1 MTHDIPVLRELLLLA
16 GASLAVVLLFRRLR
30 LPATVGFIVTGILI
44 GPGGFAL
51 VHDPELVR
59 TLAEFGVVVLL
70 FTVGL
75 EFSFADLK
83 RLGRR
88 ALVGGALQVLF
99 TLVVVAA
106 ALVLGGRHPARALFL
121 GMLVSL
127 SSTALVLKLLTDRIE
142 LQSPHGRAATGVL
155 LFQDLVAVPFLLLL
169 VPLGRW
175 ARGERFTA
183 TELTAALPELLVVL
197 AVAAL
202 VFLFARRAI
211 PWLLGR
217 ASRSGS
223 REAFLFGILL
233 VVLGSASLA
242 SRAGGSLAVGAFLAG
257 LMLAG
262 SELRDLIAADLL
274 PLRDT
279 LASVFFIAVGMSF
292 DPAVVLAR
300 PGLVVLSTAGLV
312 FVKLVVAFLALRVSG
327 APARVS
333 FAAALALAQIGE
345 FSFVLAQAGRPLG
358 LLGENGSQ
366 AFFAGAVFSLLLTPF
381 VVPLAPGWAL
391 ALDRVWQGGR
401 RKAAAG
407 GDVGDGMLQEAGV
420 DAAPGALRRPQ
431 ANHVVIAGFGLNG
444 QNVARV
450 LRSARLPHLVVDL
463 NPDATALGHG
473 QGSPVLV
480 GDIGSALIQ
489 RQAGVPRARVV
500 VLALSD
506 PTATRHACRMAR
518 SLSSEAFVIVRT
530 RYVEEID
537 QLYAAGANQ
546 VIPEEFE
553 TSIEIFTAVM
563 RELHVPTNI
572 VQAQITL
579 LRQERYSLLRGRRLQ
594 GAILDQL
601 PTILLERTT
610 DTFLLLQES
619 PAVGRSVAEAGLG
632 AEGEARLVA
641 VVRSGRPLTSVEDGF
656 RLRVGDTLVVTGTHA
671 EVDRVFERLR
681 PPLDS
686 GPLTP

>member
-1 MTHDIPVLRELLLLA
+1 MTPDIPVLRELLLLA

-51 VHDPELVR
+51 VSDPALVR
-59 TLAEFGVVVLL
+59 TLADFGVVVLL

-88 ALVGGALQVLF
+88 ALVGGALQVLL
-99 TLVVVAA
+99 TVLVVAA
-106 ALVLGGRHPARALFL
+106 ALMLGGRHPARALFL

-142 LQSPHGRAATGVL
+142 LQSPHGRTTTGVL
-155 LFQDLVAVPFLLLL
+155 LFQDLVAVPFLLLV

-175 ARGERFTA
+175 ARGEPFTA
-183 TELTAALPELLVVL
+183 AELVAGLPQALVVL
-197 AVAAL
+197 AVAAAVL
-202 VFLFARRAI
+202 LFARRAI

-223 REAFLFGILL
+223 REAFRFGLLL

-257 LMLAG
+257 LLLAG

-292 DPAVVLAR
+292 DPAVVLAL
-300 PGLVVLSTAGLV
+300 PGLVALSTAGLV
-312 FVKLVVAFLALRVSG
+312 LVKVVMAFLALRVSG

-345 FSFVLAQAGRPLG
+345 FSFVIAQAGRPLG
-358 LLGENGSQ
+358 LLGGSGSQ

-381 VVPLAPGWAL
+381 VVPLAPAWAL
-391 ALDRVWQGGR
+391 ALDRVLPGR
-401 RKAAAG
+401 GRAAAAG
-407 GDVGDGMLQEAGV
+407 ADAGDEAGPARGG
-420 DAAPGALRRPQ
+420 DAAPRRPRE
-431 ANHVVIAGFGLNG
+431 NHVVIAGFGVNG

-450 LRSARLPHLVVDL
+450 LRSVRLPHLVVDL
-463 NPDATALGHG
+463 DPDAVALGHG
-473 QGSPVLV
+473 QGSPVMV
-480 GDIGSALIQ
+480 GDIGNALIQ
-489 RQAGVPRARVV
+489 REAGVPRARVV

-518 SLSSEAFVIVRT
+518 SLSSEAFIIVRT
-530 RYVEEID
+530 RYVDEID

-619 PAVGRSVAEAGLG
+619 PAVGRTVGEAGLG
-632 AEGEARLVA
+632 AAGGARLVA
-641 VVRSGRPLTSVEDGF
+641 IVRGGRPLTAVGDDF
-656 RLRVGDTLVVTGTHA
+656 RLGVGDTLVVTGTHA
-671 EVDRVFERLR
+671 EVDRVFERLS
-681 PPLDS
+681 PPTAPGL
-686 GPLTP
+686 P